1 MAQCYH
7 FEGVNNPLDK
17 DADGGMT
24 HDNILRPDWHKGK
37 DLPVNHTS
45 NMSTQTEFD
54 KELKNVSKLAQIHV
68 LPFLD
73 SQEQDAYQK
82 LWESYELLIKQA
94 VDTYVIGE
102 DEYETGMVGSDYE
115 MTKHGDDNKAN
126 QRLALWGDK

>member
-54 KELKNVSKLAQIHV
+54 KELNRIEREFAKKCRNAVFMSDNGRVLAFEDVHKWHNK
-68 LPFLD
+68 
-73 SQEQDAYQK
+73 A
-82 LWESYELLIKQA
+82 IKAA
-94 VDTYVIGE
+94 VDKYVIGE
-102 DEYETGMVGSDYE
+102 DVLPTNERSVNWT
-115 MTKHGDDNKAN
+115 DNNLKAE
-126 QRLALWGDK
+126 QRLALWGNK